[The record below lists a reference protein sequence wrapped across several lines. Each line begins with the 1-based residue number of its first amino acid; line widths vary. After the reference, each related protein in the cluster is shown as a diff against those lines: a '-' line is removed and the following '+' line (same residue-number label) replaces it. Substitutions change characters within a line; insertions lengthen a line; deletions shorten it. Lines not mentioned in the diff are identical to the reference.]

1 MQAGAG
7 IDDTAPPPFS
17 LWLRELPITVPIVL
31 SPLRRAYG
39 VAGARDGAGQPVLVI
54 PGILSS
60 DNATAL
66 LRRTLERTGYRA
78 HPSGLGFLTGITAE
92 TLARAADRLA
102 GIAQAEGRKV
112 ALLGWSLGGL
122 YARVLAQRHPD
133 LVELVM
139 TLGTPFSGDRRANNA
154 WRLYEAINDHTVDAP
169 PVPDDPAVKPPVPT
183 IALWSR
189 KDGVIAPAAARG
201 LRHERDAAIEVPFH
215 HFSLAS
221 TRPAIA
227 RVVTELGRALA
238 DQPLTSAVST

>member
-1 MQAGAG
+1 M
-7 IDDTAPPPFS
+7 DDSTPPPLS
-17 LWLRELPITVPIVL
+17 LWIRELPVTVPIAL
-31 SPLRRAYG
+31 APLRRAQA

-60 DNATAL
+60 DSATAL
-66 LRRTLERTGYRA
+66 LRRTLDETGYRSYA
-78 HPSGLGFLTGITAE
+78 SELGFLTGIKPA
-92 TLARAADRLA
+92 TLARAVDRLA
-102 GIAQAEGRKV
+102 EIAAAEQRKV
-112 ALLGWSLGGL
+112 ALVGWSLGGL

-154 WRLYEAINDHTVDAP
+154 WRLYEAINDHKVDAP
-169 PVPDDPAVKPPVPT
+169 PVPDDPAMKPPVPT

-201 LRHERDAAIEVPFH
+201 LPHERDAEVEIPFR
-215 HFSLAS
+215 HFALAS

-227 RVVTELGRALA
+227 RVVVELGRALEG
-238 DQPLTSAVST
+238 